1 MKESRMIP
9 RFWLEQI
16 EECSCHLLYCSHEP
30 YLVSLMTSEKVM
42 SEIKGT
48 VSWGGMWCLLPRRRG
63 RLIEGNHGLSW
74 RPAAVQG
81 LSPSLAH
88 LAASF
93 SLLETWPPTWLS
105 LMVASGI
112 QCHAGAQA
120 AKVKNCKNVVLF
132 CLSEDRKI
140 LGEEA
145 QGVLVGD
152 VSQADDDPLPTLSG
166 HHRRRTAAMPSMT

>member
-30 YLVSLMTSEKVM
+30 YLVFLMTSEKVM

-48 VSWGGMWCLLPRRRG
+48 VSWGGMWCLLPRYRG
-63 RLIEGNHGLSW
+63 RLIESNHGLSW
-74 RPAAVQG
+74 MSAAVQG

-105 LMVASGI
+105 

-120 AKVKNCKNVVLF
+120 GKVKNCKKVVLF

-140 LGEEA
+140 LWEEG
-145 QGVLVGD
+145 QGILVGD
-152 VSQADDDPLPTLSG
+152 VGQADDDPLPTSSG